1 MTPVEPLNDDLA
13 LLRDTPHRER
23 LRRLMDRSAPTGM
36 LRREL
41 IDCVLDIEAAA
52 LATRA
57 SAGPE
62 HVHTGQWCRPCVL
75 HGSDVTL
82 EGMAEAQRVKAEL

>member
-1 MTPVEPLNDDLA
+1 MTTRQAAYDALPGALGHEPDDE
-13 LLRDTPHRER
+13 DY
-23 LRRLMDRSAPTGM
+23 
-36 LRREL
+36 
-41 IDCVLDIEAAA
+41 A
-52 LATRA
+52 LADALHDAIIAIAT
-57 SAGPE
+57 SE